1 MITKFKGARAWNA
14 YSAYIGFIFHL
25 HRAMT
30 FRTLGFST
38 VEECQ
43 AYFAQATADTKRQ
56 IILEL
61 MSVVRI
67 DTTDMMAL
75 LAIHETKHGMS
86 IDAASIDN
94 FDLKEIGEMV
104 IESLLRC
111 AAEKDSG
118 LFF

>member
-25 HRAMT
+25 HRAVT
-30 FRTLGFST
+30 FRELGFT
-38 VEECQ
+38 TIEACQ
-43 AYFAQATADTKRQ
+43 VYFSQADIDTKRN
-56 IILEL
+56 IIIEL

-75 LAIHETKHGMS
+75 LSIHETKHGLP
-86 IDAASIDN
+86 IDVASVDN
-94 FDLKEIGEMV
+94 FDLKDIGEMV

-111 AAEKDSG
+111 AAEKDAG